1 MILTEDQ
8 VVDAV
13 CRTLESDG
21 YSIAQRA
28 LATQHGYDIV
38 ARKNGVELIIEAK
51 GAREARRRALPGTAS
66 SSARTK
72 SSTTLRKPS

>member
-13 CRTLESDG
+13 CRTLASAG

-38 ARKNGVELIIEAK
+38 ARKDGIDLIIEAK
-51 GAREARRRALPGTAS
+51 ARGARRRALPATAS
-66 SSARTK
+66 SSTRTRC
-72 SSTTLRKPS
+72 STTLRRRS

>member
-13 CRTLESDG
+13 CRKLASDG

-38 ARKNGVELIIEAK
+38 ARKDGIDLIIEAK
-51 GAREARRRALPGTAS
+51 GREARRRAPLGMAAS
-66 SSARTK
+66 STGTRC
-72 SSTTLRKPS
+72 STTWRRLS